1 MARSAAVDAIVI
13 GAGPNG
19 LTAAVTMAK
28 AGLGVR
34 VYEGAQT
41 VGGGARTEELTLPGF
56 RHDICSAV
64 HPLGA
69 GSPVFRALPLEDH
82 GLKWIYPPVAL
93 AHPQDDGDAATLV
106 ASLDATAES
115 LDADAGRYRALVKP
129 FIGHWADLS
138 ADSLRPIAAT
148 WPRNPLLLARFGI
161 RGLAPV
167 SWLAALMRGQKAR
180 AFLAGLAGHAIAP
193 LNSLATGGVATLF
206 AVAGHEVGWPF
217 PQGGSQ
223 AITDALASLLR
234 SLGGEVITD
243 HRVGSL
249 DDLPATSAYVL
260 DVAPWDVGSIVDGRV
275 PSGYI
280 EKLAR
285 WPHAPGV
292 FKIDYALSGPVPWR
306 DDRCRQAGT
315 VHLGGSYEEIA
326 GAIQTAVSGSAPT
339 VPFLITAQQ
348 SLFDSSRA
356 PDGKHTFWAYGHV
369 PIGWTG
375 DFTDA
380 MERQIE
386 RFAPGFRDL
395 VIGRAAA
402 GAAQLEARNPNNAGG
417 DIAGGAFSGHRA
429 FFRPVNTPVPY
440 ATPNPAIFLC
450 SSSTPPGPG
459 VHGMCGYH
467 AARVVLHRVFG
478 RTAALP

>member
-1 MARSAAVDAIVI
+1 MARSAAVDAVVI

-19 LTAAVTMAK
+19 LTAAVIMAK

-34 VYEGAQT
+34 VYEAADS

-82 GLKWIYPPVAL
+82 GLSWVHAPVAL
-93 AHPQDDGDAATLV
+93 AHPLADGDAATLV
-106 ASLDATAES
+106 TSLEATAGS
-115 LDADAGRYRALVKP
+115 LEADGSRYRALVKP
-129 FIGHWADLS
+129 FIGRWADLS
-138 ADSLRPIAAT
+138 TDALRPIAAT
-148 WPRNPLLLARFGI
+148 LPRHPLLLARFGI
-161 RGLAPV
+161 RGLPPA
-167 SWLAALMRGQKAR
+167 SWLAAWMRGQKAR
-180 AFLAGLAGHAIAP
+180 AFLAGLAAHAIAP
-193 LNSLATGGVATLF
+193 LNSLATGGVAMLF

-217 PQGGSQ
+217 PRGGSQ
-223 AITDALASLLR
+223 AIADALGSLLR
-234 SLGGEVITD
+234 SLGGEIITG

-249 DDLPATSAYVL
+249 DEVPAAAAYMF
-260 DVAPWDVGSIVDGRV
+260 DVAPWDMETITAGRL
-275 PSGYI
+275 PSGYL
-280 EKLAR
+280 EKLRR
-285 WPHAPGV
+285 WPHSPGV
-292 FKIDYALSGPVPWR
+292 FKVDYALNGPVPWR
-306 DDRCRQAGT
+306 DERCRQAGT
-315 VHLGGSYEEIA
+315 VHLGGSYREIA
-326 GAIQTAVSGSAPT
+326 TAIQTAVSGAAPA

-348 SLFDSSRA
+348 SLFDASRA
-356 PDGKHTFWAYGHV
+356 PEGKHTYWAYGHV

-375 DFTDA
+375 DLTDA

-395 VIGRAAA
+395 VIGRAKA
-402 GAAQLEARNPNNAGG
+402 GAVQLEARNSNNAGG

-429 FFRPVNTPVPY
+429 FFRPVTTPVPY
-440 ATPNPAIFLC
+440 ATPNPSIFMC

-467 AARVVLHRVFG
+467 AARVALRRVFG
-478 RTAALP
+478 RSAALT